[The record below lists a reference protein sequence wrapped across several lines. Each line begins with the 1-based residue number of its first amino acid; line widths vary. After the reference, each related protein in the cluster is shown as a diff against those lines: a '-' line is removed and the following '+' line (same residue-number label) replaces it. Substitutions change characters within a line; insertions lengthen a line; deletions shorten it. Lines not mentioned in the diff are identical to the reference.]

1 MNNKLL
7 VICPVW
13 NKEQFIRNTIESI
26 LQQKYQDYHLVLI
39 DDYSTDNSF
48 EIMKEYQDND
58 KITLLRNEEN
68 KGCYYTRNRGL
79 DHFKND
85 DWKYFTIHDADDIS
99 DLRRFKHFIDMFES
113 NPELVYIKST
123 SINYNASD
131 NLPVLKDN
139 KPSIFTGEGTAFIS
153 RKLFDEI
160 GYFDNTR
167 FSGDTDYMWRAQALC
182 GTTKPEWRV
191 GESKEVLYINY
202 SHDKNITKMYD
213 WEVTRPRYWNKI
225 RNEINTKM
233 IPSKN
238 FYRNKFE

>member
-1 MNNKLL
+1 
-7 VICPVW
+7 
-13 NKEQFIRNTIESI
+13 
-26 LQQKYQDYHLVLI
+26 
-39 DDYSTDNSF
+39 
-48 EIMKEYQDND
+48 
-58 KITLLRNEEN
+58 
-68 KGCYYTRNRGL
+68 
-79 DHFKND
+79 
-85 DWKYFTIHDADDIS
+85 
-99 DLRRFKHFIDMFES
+99 MFES

-213 WEVTRPRYWNKI
+213 WEVTRPTYWNKI